1 MKHENNK
8 KMTTQYSKLILTMGA
23 AVALN
28 GCLPSTPSTPPNI
41 VIFYTD
47 DQPQRALGY
56 LEDFFSTPNMDRLAE
71 TGIVF
76 ENSFVT
82 SSICCVSR
90 ASFLTGQHSLRHGV
104 NSFDT
109 PLTTEQMERTYNGI
123 LRQAGYR
130 TAFLGKFAIGHP
142 RSAPRELCLPEDQ
155 FDLWYGFTQSLSYSQ
170 MVDGEKRYVTT
181 IMEEKAIDF
190 IRETPEGQ
198 PFLLTLSLPEPH
210 GQAGPWNYRDPD
222 FILEPPPGPP
232 IRPETM
238 NQDALGQLPQ
248 AILDSRNHSSLQR
261 YSEGYETYMLT
272 VRDYIAR
279 ADLAIGRIMQALEDL
294 NLADN
299 TVVIFASDNGSMWGA
314 KGLSGKWNMYEE
326 SIRVPLI
333 IYDPRLP
340 TSAQG
345 SRQQMALNIDMAPT
359 IISMAGLTVPE
370 EMQGKDLSEILKKP
384 NASGRN
390 DWYYYHVVETASLGK
405 PLPRC
410 EGVRTEQWKYIRY
423 MGTDPLQEE
432 LFMLYSDPL
441 EENNLANNPE
451 YETILTELRE
461 RCDELYEK
469 AK

>member
-1 MKHENNK
+1 MQFPVH
-8 KMTTQYSKLILTMGA
+8 KLIFAIGTTV
-23 AVALN
+23 AVSS
-28 GCLPSTPSTPPNI
+28 CISPTPSKPPNI

-56 LEDFFSTPNMDRLAE
+56 LEDFFSTPNMDQLAKE
-71 TGIVF
+71 GIVF

-82 SSICCVSR
+82 TSICCVSR
-90 ASFLTGQHSLRHGV
+90 ASLLTGQHSMRHGV

-109 PLTTEQMERTYNGI
+109 PLTTEQMEQTYNGL
-123 LRQAGYR
+123 LRKAGYR

-190 IRETPEGQ
+190 IRDTPEGQ

-232 IRPETM
+232 IRPGTM
-238 NQDALGQLPQ
+238 NQEALDQLPQ
-248 AILDSRNHSSLQR
+248 AILDSRNHTSLQE
-261 YSEGYETYMLT
+261 YSERYETYMLT

-279 ADLAIGRIMQALEDL
+279 ADLAIGRILQALDDQ
-294 NLADN
+294 NIADN
-299 TVVIFASDNGSMWGA
+299 TVVIFTSDNGSMWGA

-340 TSAQG
+340 ASAQG
-345 SRQQMALNIDMAPT
+345 SRQQMALNIDIAPT
-359 IISMAGLTVPE
+359 ILSMAGQPVPE
-370 EMQGKDLSEILKKP
+370 EMQGIDLNRILANP
-384 NASGRN
+384 NEQGIK
-390 DWYYYHVVETASLGK
+390 DWYYKHVVETGSQGK

-423 MGTDPLQEE
+423 IGTDPVQEE
-432 LFMLYSDPL
+432 LFNLHADPL
-441 EENNLANNPE
+441 EEDNLANNPE
-451 YETILTELRE
+451 YETILVELRK
-461 RCDELYEK
+461 RCDDLYEK